1 VVVSANP
8 GTTSPVDNESGRSA
22 DGTARR
28 RSLDEALGGG
38 HRVAGQDRH
47 GIVEMR
53 AGSRKLALILNHRKI
68 PTDTVPEGEQT
79 HRIGW

>member
-1 VVVSANP
+1 
-8 GTTSPVDNESGRSA
+8 
-22 DGTARR
+22 
-28 RSLDEALGGG
+28 
-38 HRVAGQDRH
+38 
-47 GIVEMR
+47 MR